1 MMSTWK
7 DRRRLAYLIYDF
19 DDINLPYTYI
29 EESKE
34 DLINRIILF
43 FQTESELIYPAK
55 SFFVAIVYSKCIEK
69 FFNINFYTVLND
81 KELLPDDHF
90 FKTYS
95 EASEIYDKV
104 LEKITDIWEYKSI
117 NATLKYFYQEF
128 LIGINNQTYVGV

>member
-19 DDINLPYTYI
+19 DDINLPYIYI

-81 KELLPDDHF
+81 KELLPDDRF

-104 LEKITDIWEYKSI
+104 LKKITDIWEYKSI